1 MRLVPGI
8 EDGSLQAA
16 PFEPTVVPIVP
27 PTTKRSQVRELLE
40 QIIAGRLRPGDAI
53 ASERELV
60 RQLGVSRVT
69 VRQAISDLVEAGR
82 LERVHGKGTYVT
94 GPRINTRLHLTSFSR
109 EMRARGLEPRTVVLS
124 AAEVLPDELVREQ
137 LQLPVGEAV
146 IRVERLRLADDTPM
160 AHEIGFYPA
169 SCFPGLLSRELGS
182 LYDVFAADYGI
193 RVTSGVQSIRA
204 EAADQTHATVLGIA
218 RRAPLLVQ
226 ERVTWAG
233 TRVIEFATSSY
244 RGDRYRIH
252 MSVTPTGSS

>member
-1 MRLVPGI
+1 MPGI

-109 EMRARGLEPRTVVLS
+109 EMRARGLEPRTEVLS
-124 AAEVLPDELVREQ
+124 ADEVAEPDELVREQ
-137 LQLPVGEAV
+137 LQLPAGQPV

-169 SCFPGLLSRELGS
+169 HCFPGLLTRELGS
-182 LYDVFAADYGI
+182 LYDVFAADYDI

-204 EAADQTHATVLGIA
+204 EAADQTQATVLGIA

-233 TRVIEFATSSY
+233 TQVIEFATSSY